1 MKILSLEKLKNTKLA
16 DLIKPSIIRFVWS
29 AILDHKVCD
38 LCRSLDGKVMDATN
52 PDYSIYKSPLHPRCR
67 CTQIPITSDAEV
79 IPKVDWEKP
88 KDDWI
93 KKYAPFWFLIPRK
106 KKEEP
111 IEISPY
117 APEAPELIFNP
128 NDILSIE
135 EYIRETEL
143 RNIEEEKQKMEVM
156 EQEMDKARVIYII
169 FFLNK
174 LGQTILMKETE
185 EGQIIDFTAR
195 EEAHIKKDG
204 VSYLIN
210 DGNDIVESQIENMFN
225 IKKK

>member
-1 MKILSLEKLKNTKLA
+1 MKLLSLNKLKHMRLA
-16 DLIKPSIIRFVWS
+16 DLMSQKIVRFVWS
-29 AILDHKVCD
+29 AILDDRVCE

-79 IPKVDWEKP
+79 IPKVDWKKP
-88 KDDWI
+88 KDAWI
-93 KKYAPFWFLIPRK
+93 KRYAPFWFLIPRK

-156 EQEMDKARVIYII
+156 EQEMDKTRIVYII
-169 FFLNK
+169 FFLDNK
-174 LGQTILMKETE
+174 GRTILMKETE
-185 EGQIIDFTAR
+185 KDTEIDFTAR